1 MPRTTLL
8 PILCTV
14 ICFGAALVFLGTAAA
29 VIETDGLSVV
39 SHGLHI
45 IPQHPAEVTEKMEE
59 IMEENYRHSPFQEP
73 HRDEKDVFS
82 TRLSGTVLTMQ
93 YAAPVNLTWSFF
105 QNGEEYIW
113 TLVNSA
119 SALAVPCP
127 GGNWIAADRIDI
139 LIPDN
144 AILEIKDVS
153 YFALI
158 YATER
163 PEPYRIAVGREQ
175 VNELLALI
183 GMNPLPES
191 LLP

>member
-1 MPRTTLL
+1 MSRTTLL
-8 PILCTV
+8 PILFTV
-14 ICFGAALVFLGTAAA
+14 IGFGAALVFLGTAAA

-45 IPQHPAEVTEKMEE
+45 SPQYPAEVTEKIET
-59 IMEENYRHSPFQEP
+59 IIEENYRHSPFQEP
-73 HRDEKDVFS
+73 KHGESDVVS
-82 TRLSGTVLTMQ
+82 TRLFGTVITMQ

-105 QNGEEYIW
+105 QNGEEYTW
-113 TLVNSA
+113 TLVNTA
-119 SALAVPCP
+119 SAMAVPCP
-127 GGNWIAADRIDI
+127 GGNRIAAERIDI

-144 AILEIKDVS
+144 VTPEIMDVS

-158 YATER
+158 HTTGR
-163 PEPYRIAVGREQ
+163 PEPYRIAVEREQ

-183 GMNPLPES
+183 GMDLLPES